1 MLSFIWY
8 KNIYKYLFLK
18 QQARI
23 IWTYNF
29 DETSIDN
36 VLEDLVWIDELSDDV
51 ISDIREAFRTEIIW
65 KLPYGFC
72 VRRVDAFQDTVEL
85 YTFY

>member
-1 MLSFIWY
+1 M
-8 KNIYKYLFLK
+8 K

-51 ISDIREAFRTEIIW
+51 ILDIREAFSSEIIW
-65 KLPYGFC
+65 KLPNGFC
-72 VRRVDAFQDTVEL
+72 VRRVEEFGSEVEL